1 MEPIPVAASGS
12 RVRPSPRVIF
22 GASLVIVGALLL
34 AVVASYY
41 GYSVYA
47 SSQLDNLNVVVA
59 VPPALPV
66 ESLKAGFVPVVGFNA
81 GVPAVTSPAEPAP
94 RAQLVVA
101 TESDPTSAHPPVR
114 PSGAGADLVTF
125 YASIYPG
132 YQLHPKY
139 WGEPIWAGTD
149 PYIHEEPGLPDGFAA
164 LQSSETASPAVDLA
178 QARRISIPSIG
189 VASSVNELQILDL
202 GDSRAYET
210 PNNTVGHIPE
220 TANPGESGNGWFFG
234 HLESPIRG
242 EGNVF
247 QHLPDIP
254 ALLQNGDAVYI
265 TVESDDGEFLYQ
277 ATQTRQVH
285 QDDLR
290 LNGSDGTSI
299 TLVACV
305 PRLVYDHRLL
315 VTAELVGVRSKP

>member
-1 MEPIPVAASGS
+1 MESTPVTAASS
-12 RVRPSPRVIF
+12 RRRLPLSRLLGV
-22 GASLVIVGALLL
+22 ALVVVGALLSV
-34 AVVASYY
+34 VVASYY

-47 SSQLDNLNVVVA
+47 GSQLDELNAVAA
-59 VPPALPV
+59 VPPSLPL
-66 ESLKAGFVPVVGFNA
+66 ESLNAGFVPVVA
-81 GVPAVTSPAEPAP
+81 AQTSAPAVASLPEPAP
-94 RAQLVVA
+94 PAQTVA
-101 TESDPTSAHPPVR
+101 VAESDPTTAPKPA
-114 PSGAGADLVTF
+114 PSGAVDLVAI

-139 WGEPIWAGTD
+139 WSEPIWAGID
-149 PYIHEEPGLPDGFAA
+149 PYVHEEPGLPAGFAA
-164 LQSSETASPAVDLA
+164 LRGPNPATPAVDLA

-189 VASSVNELQILDL
+189 VESSVSELQILDL

-210 PNNTVGHIPE
+210 PDNTIGHIPD

-254 ALLQNGDAVYI
+254 GLLQNGDAVYI
-265 TVESDDGEFLYQ
+265 TIESDDGEFLYQ
-277 ATQTRQVH
+277 ATQTRQIH
-285 QDDLR
+285 QDDLT
-290 LNGSDGTSI
+290 LHDSDGTSI

-315 VTAELVGVRSKP
+315 VTAELVGVRN